1 MPSLQIMLDSDG
13 IWGDLTALYRDGRL
27 LLAMGDAAALQ
38 VAALPGGMMSGAPS
52 VTLRIDLP
60 DGRVVLTETS
70 LALFLT
76 AADMLKARHGDP
88 RMEDFR
94 GRPRRQEP

>member
-1 MPSLQIMLDSDG
+1 MPSMQILLDGDG
-13 IWGDLTALYRDGRL
+13 IWGDLTALHRDDKL

-52 VTLRIDLP
+52 VSIRIDLP

-88 RMEDFR
+88 RR
-94 GRPRRQEP
+94 GQP